1 MPIYEIAGKKV
12 NAQNPLSEEEIDEIY
27 SSITKPQQPKEEP
40 GRFGAAFSRSLHS
53 AKEAVQGVGLGITSA
68 IDTPEHT
75 QDWMNQ
81 SRALQ
86 NEEVAGPKSMS
97 FEDLQN
103 IYKDKGILSGIAET
117 PGFAAEK
124 FAESSAESLAPFVV
138 GGIAGAF
145 TGGVGAPIVAGITTS
160 IIQQFGH
167 DMARQAQ
174 EKIQAGELN
183 PSDAIAAAIP
193 QGVLDYAS
201 DRFTFGMKM
210 MPGAKNAIKQ
220 AAKEE
225 IEKSIWSRIG
235 GGMVK
240 GAITEPPTEVAQ
252 QYLERSQAGLPT
264 DNEEAYREYK
274 EAGGSA
280 LAAGALGGGAF
291 GAIERSNQPTQ
302 APSISEPQ
310 TTTEE
315 LPAEEAVNVDTTRP
329 TSLNEVVAP
338 ETESNL
344 IKQKINGEEETID
357 RNQRIYD
364 KDGNE
369 TTAGE
374 YYDKHISENDN
385 LNEKAKLK
393 HAFNSTLK
401 QIKATAAKKQAD
413 AISRVVGANQ
423 EQEQVEEDVPSTFE
437 EQAQVEEDVPSTF
450 EEQPAPVNNQT
461 ERASAASDTSAPL
474 GASSTQ
480 EPIKFELSPELQAT
494 LDTAKPQVQQT
505 NNVVEPEE
513 EGRFEITPPP
523 EEQPTEEQAVT
534 PPAPKE
540 KTVVKLPKEKV
551 KKATEVIKKVEDN
564 IASGTKYT
572 KSPNALVDIAKD
584 LNVYDAGWTPAQQLT
599 AVKDRLSEAQK
610 LGIAH
615 EGDIF
620 PDMLANT
627 KEKLGLDKKQVEEEA
642 IPKEIKEES
651 DKAENTIKYKK
662 GYKKTAFPSA
672 ENFLNQEN
680 VIGGI
685 KAPET
690 VSEGIKH
697 AAAIEAV
704 DKLDSVLKKP
714 LLKELKE
721 ILITKQEKENARRA
735 TKREE
740 TKRDKLFAEKQGKPW
755 SKERYNEAIARNKDV
770 EYSIENLRAFMSRK
784 EIADVYHKYSGK
796 KEVKLAANKKTAI
809 NNKKA
814 FLDSLTPE
822 QYKEYERLLNIQF
835 ENEANANAY
844 SGDHNRTNK
853 INKDAEIVNKIED
866 QIAAGTKYTKA
877 PNNLVKLA
885 KKLKVYNAEWTIKDQ
900 LIAVKN
906 KITENKEVTNI
917 DKTDEKLISEA
928 ETKNRESLILQEEKE
943 EKEAEIA
950 QQIRELN
957 QTEKQKRK
965 KEVEEAANAVEENGV
980 ELEANAQ
987 ALMDIIDNARAKTN
1001 VSEGLTRDL
1010 EDVLD
1015 QKSTIDD
1022 LLNSLSDKT
1031 YAVKGN
1037 PTNVIARELKFI
1049 LANLSTSYAPKIR
1062 MGRFEGDETA
1072 DGVFD
1077 PIKNEIV
1084 IKGSK
1089 GNYTGKRSLNE
1100 VVLHEITHALLDHVL
1115 ENPKAYLKSLPN
1127 ELQRANA
1134 EKAIKR
1140 LNVLYKAAKV
1150 HPAIKSNFEIGNI
1163 KEFVAETMSNPEFQ
1177 LALGNMPYI
1186 GEKEGK
1192 GLFDTVSNFFN
1203 NVVNTVATIL
1213 GFKNKANSGEN
1224 LKVALNDILSLVS
1237 RPTETLKA
1245 SKRSFAKQAPAYV
1258 PDGAYDNLDESI
1270 RLAGRR
1276 ADRNKDVTGSAT
1288 TSWYREMQKNFQNA
1302 GVYLKNWQNQLEHA
1316 GLIISDPS
1324 KKFTNIYDLKTLAQ
1338 ELGRIARKEY
1348 IHGAEDNLINDIN
1361 GLTKALGL
1369 EDSNQALNV
1378 LHKFKL
1384 GVHGQERRKT
1394 LYYLNRDLDEAKAL
1408 KDSTGTSISP
1418 KEYRNSII
1426 QLIKTDKLL
1435 SKAQTKA
1442 LWDNVEW
1449 VVDNY
1454 ATPDPKDTIDSDKYN
1469 AVGIPFAKEQR
1480 YIQDYNN
1487 LAANNPAAKAYVDA
1501 IFDSLKK
1508 LNENT
1513 ITLNKKSNY
1522 HSNPVDNIIN
1532 FYGWE
1537 HYSPFKG
1544 IPEHNATVVS
1554 FNRDNLLTS
1563 NTFNQMA
1570 DPWTGGIE
1578 DSENCIVQ
1586 TISDAYK
1593 AADRAG
1599 YNDVTEAIKNAS
1611 ETKVGNR
1618 KLLNAS
1624 VVNTLSFA
1632 DREQFKELGQ
1642 KLKDKSILH
1651 YNKNGSVDIIEF
1663 DESAMPILN
1672 SIKKQYI
1679 PTNRAINFASALT
1692 STIAQLHTR
1701 YNVNFAPMNFVRDML
1716 TNAWTMGAEKGMGMS
1731 AKYISTIA
1739 ADVVGRGGIF
1749 RALKIANMYEK
1760 HDIAGIRAL
1769 TTGKNSIDKNIA
1781 EYILHGGKVS
1791 HRAAMSLKENYDR
1804 MERIGEKKYL
1814 AHTSDSINTIVDTW
1828 NEMFELASRSSAYK
1842 TFKSNYIK
1850 NGMDETAAG
1859 IKAAADAKNLAN
1871 FEQVGLHSK
1880 TLGAFFMFS
1889 RPAATGAVRALD
1901 ALLPAFTFKESWA
1914 LKNLDNSGVFAY
1926 EVDPNTHKRI
1936 YKNQKAVNDYI
1947 KGFKEQRKHAQVMV
1961 GTLIGMGMATYA
1973 MAVSMADD
1981 DDKGRNK
1988 VSNDNPDQ
1996 WTKFARF
2003 HIGDDIYQVPWGF
2016 GLGAFAAIGAQ
2027 IAMANDP
2034 NNKVSWKDAFSNI
2047 ATQISFD
2054 SYLPIPVSRIDFVD
2068 DPLQFAVDSVTPS
2081 LGRPLVEYVM
2091 NKNGLGQ
2098 SIYSTSPSGSTD
2110 NAYSGG
2116 EKVPELYKSAC
2127 RWLAN
2132 VTNGVVDIAPNTAY
2146 FFANNYADG
2155 VSRLGEIANGAAL
2168 SATGQKE
2175 FDLRKDVP
2183 FIGSFVGAEANVDA
2197 REFGKVED
2205 KIQSIKSKL
2214 DMFKS
2219 NPTEYREYVAANPM
2233 APAIVEIYEKINGRF
2248 LNKLYHA
2255 NNMYRRN
2262 PDLTPSERQKLMKP
2276 ITDNIN
2282 NIKYTLVNMVEKY
2295 DIHPN

>member
-40 GRFGAAFSRSLHS
+40 GRFGAAFNRSLHS

-81 SRALQ
+81 SSALQ

-329 TSLNEVVAP
+329 TSLNEVAAP
-338 ETESNL
+338 ETESDL

-385 LNEKAKLK
+385 SNEKAKLK

-423 EQEQVEEDVPSTFE
+423 EQEQPE

-461 ERASAASDTSAPL
+461 ERASAASDTSTPL
-474 GASSTQ
+474 EASSTQ

-494 LDTAKPQVQQT
+494 LPTPVQTQT
-505 NNVVEPEE
+505 NIKEPVQE

-610 LGIAH
+610 LGVYTP
-615 EGDIF
+615 GDTRA
-620 PDMLANT
+620 DMLAKTKNALKVET
-627 KEKLGLDKKQVEEEA
+627 NEETISKEKLIEDKDEAEDLSGKNLIQPIKNARGKVAFKITGSPDDYLNQNHATREDAPVTVKKGIEYAPEDMIADQMLSIKQSELDKRLKSIAKEKTEKENKDRQDKINSANIEA
-642 IPKEIKEES
+642 SKEIANAKKIAEENGWTEKWLKS
-651 DKAENTIKYKK
+651 TISVINSKRNKVIKNNSPVKYSHTNPLQFMSIDELVDIYKDHMFTNPSWTKNEGGAAREKAVELRNNFIKSLSLEQRADITSRYKK
-662 GYKKTAFPSA
+662 GLKNAVKAHAQQAISTGTRTNIVKDDQIKSTEKEDIKNVEDIADEFAGIKIKEKTA
-672 ENFLNQEN
+672 
-680 VIGGI
+680 VIKTAQLAKDI
-685 KAPET
+685 KEYNEVKNAPVVEKT
-690 VSEGIKH
+690 
-697 AAAIEAV
+697 EA
-704 DKLDSVLKKP
+704 P
-714 LLKELKE
+714 
-721 ILITKQEKENARRA
+721 
-735 TKREE
+735 KRE
-740 TKRDKLFAEKQGKPW
+740 P
-755 SKERYNEAIARNKDV
+755 
-770 EYSIENLRAFMSRK
+770 
-784 EIADVYHKYSGK
+784 
-796 KEVKLAANKKTAI
+796 VK
-809 NNKKA
+809 
-814 FLDSLTPE
+814 
-822 QYKEYERLLNIQF
+822 
-835 ENEANANAY
+835 
-844 SGDHNRTNK
+844 
-853 INKDAEIVNKIED
+853 
-866 QIAAGTKYTKA
+866 
-877 PNNLVKLA
+877 
-885 KKLKVYNAEWTIKDQ
+885 
-900 LIAVKN
+900 VKN
-906 KITENKEVTNI
+906 KITQALDAVMQNPVYTSLGDVSFLLNTINLKGTLRSTRAIADRLLVSLEAI
-917 DKTDEKLISEA
+917 D
-928 ETKNRESLILQEEKE
+928 NRTGALTLPKVVYG
-943 EKEAEIA
+943 
-950 QQIRELN
+950 
-957 QTEKQKRK
+957 
-965 KEVEEAANAVEENGV
+965 EVEDGDGMFNP
-980 ELEANAQ
+980 
-987 ALMDIIDNARAKTN
+987 KTN
-1001 VSEGLTRDL
+1001 
-1010 EDVLD
+1010 
-1015 QKSTIDD
+1015 TIT
-1022 LLNSLSDKT
+1022 L
-1031 YAVKGN
+1031 
-1037 PTNVIARELKFI
+1037 
-1049 LANLSTSYAPKIR
+1049 
-1062 MGRFEGDETA
+1062 
-1072 DGVFD
+1072 
-1077 PIKNEIV
+1077 
-1084 IKGSK
+1084 KGSTAK
-1089 GNYTGKRSLNE
+1089 GYTGKRNLDE
-1100 VVLHEITHALLDHVL
+1100 VVLHELTHYLVDHVID
-1115 ENPKAYLKSLPN
+1115 NPTKYINSLSSAAQQTRAKESIARLKKLHKIALTDPTIKDNFEVN
-1127 ELQRANA
+1127 EL
-1134 EKAIKR
+1134 
-1140 LNVLYKAAKV
+1140 
-1150 HPAIKSNFEIGNI
+1150 
-1163 KEFVAETMSNPEFQ
+1163 KEFVAETISNPDFQ
-1177 LALGNMPYI
+1177 LALGNMPYV
-1186 GEKEGK
+1186 GEKNLRERFNT
-1192 GLFDTVSNFFN
+1192 LFKDVIDTISR
-1203 NVVNTVATIL
+1203 AL
-1213 GFKNKANSGEN
+1213 GFEN
-1224 LKVALNDILSLVS
+1224 TSKGIALEDALYDVLNLVS
-1237 RPTETLKA
+1237 RPTENIRGK
-1245 SKRSFAKQAPAYV
+1245 SVSYVKQAPAYV

-1348 IHGAEDNLINDIN
+1348 IHGPEDNLINDIN

-1394 LYYLNRDLDEAKAL
+1394 LYYLNRDLDEAKVL

-1418 KEYRNSII
+1418 KEYRNSIV

-1454 ATPDPKDTIDSDKYN
+1454 ATPDPKDTITSDKYN

-1480 YIQDYNN
+1480 YIQDYND

-1679 PTNRAINFASALT
+1679 PTGAVVNAMSTLT

-1769 TTGKNSIDKNIA
+1769 TTSKNSIDKNIA

-1901 ALLPAFTFKESWA
+1901 ALLPAFTKESQA

-2034 NNKVSWKDAFSNI
+2034 NNKVSWKNAFSNI

-2068 DPLQFAVDSVTPS
+2068 DPLKFAVDSVTPS

-2132 VTNGVVDIAPNTAY
+2132 VTNGAVDIAPNTAY

-2197 REFGKVED
+2197 REFGKIED

-2233 APAIVEIYEKINGRF
+2233 APAIVEIYEKINGKF